1 MDIHIILN
9 REECEENP
17 YFKSKNPDLKFFVDF
32 QIKFNSI
39 YRYFHLNSL
48 FLSQYFKESHEN
60 LKTLIAK
67 DDKDLEGC
75 TSCFFNNL
83 EGFKEIHNMSTLM
96 ILYTDF
102 EALLKKV
109 TKDIAYDFN
118 RDIEDIQQE
127 NLPYINSYIKFL
139 HEKFKPYFI
148 MDNKEFEFINILRKI
163 RNEFLHD
170 SSSLIPEN
178 MKKELFKL
186 MDKRD
191 GNVVIDDFF
200 LENIFELIGKI
211 STQLQDSYLIYYK
224 NYKK

>member
-1 MDIHIILN
+1 MDIHIILD
-9 REECEENP
+9 REECEANP

-32 QIKFNSI
+32 EIKFNSI

-48 FLSQYFKESHEN
+48 FLSQYFKGSRENLQTLVTHGDEN
-60 LKTLIAK
+60 LK
-67 DDKDLEGC
+67 EC
-75 TSCFFNNL
+75 TECFFNNL

-118 RDIEDIQQE
+118 RDIEEIQQE
-127 NLPYINSYIKFL
+127 NLPYMNSYIKFL
-139 HEKFKPYFI
+139 HEKFKPHFI

-170 SSSLIPEN
+170 SSSFIPES
-178 MKKELFKL
+178 MKKELLKL
-186 MDKRD
+186 IDRKD
-191 GNVVIDDFF
+191 GKMIIDDFF
-200 LENIFELIGKI
+200 LEDIFELIGKI
-211 STQLQDSYLIYYK
+211 STQLQNSYLIYYK